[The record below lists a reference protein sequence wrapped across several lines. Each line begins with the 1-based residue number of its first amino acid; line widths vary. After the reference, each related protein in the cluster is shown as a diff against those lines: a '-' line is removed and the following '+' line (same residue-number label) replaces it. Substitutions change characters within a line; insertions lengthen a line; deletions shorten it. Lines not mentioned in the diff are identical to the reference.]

1 MIMRVPFEDIQRGLS
16 EEQLRT
22 LKKTGV
28 MIVTGGVQ
36 QEVKVPF
43 QQGTPAQLKGYS

>member
-16 EEQLRT
+16 EEQLRV

-28 MIVTGGVQ
+28 VIVTGGVQ
-36 QEVKVPF
+36 QEVKLPF
-43 QQGTPAQLKGYS
+43 HLLSLAVYAHE

>member
-16 EEQLRT
+16 EEQLRV

-28 MIVTGGVQ
+28 LIVTGGVQ

-43 QQGTPAQLKGYS
+43 HLLSSADVAHG